1 MSAGRTIG
9 AGLGLCLCV
18 QAAGAAEPGF
28 TYQTLQYQGAS
39 TFFTGIHANLITGNY
54 VIPGTTNTAGVLYNT
69 STRSWSAFP
78 YATANGS
85 NYPGAITSS
94 PYGPGFGSQ
103 TGILRAVGSYQTVQS
118 PFSFGVVD
126 RYASPYDIGYLYDA
140 AAAPGGQLTSLQY
153 PSTSTATTLY
163 TIAHSTFGN
172 QVVGNYDTKLDT
184 GNAFIY
190 DIRTGAYTT
199 NNKPGAISTTA
210 YGIWGDKIAGGY
222 FNAGPGGGLAPE
234 QGYIYDK
241 VTGTFTTYNHPGA
254 LATHFEGI
262 VGAGR
267 SDEYNLVA
275 NWITADGAVHPAV
288 MHVAADGTVTWYEI
302 EIPGTI
308 VSSNSAYGDQVVGI
322 IQNGSVTSA
331 YIATI
336 PGIYNPIRNTGELT
350 SSAANSAALSGR
362 KGDDI
367 VNSGAIRV
375 SGTNGIGI
383 KGNTYGV
390 ITNTGIVAASGV
402 SGAAVVM
409 QGEYGTLLNSGL
421 LQAPL
426 QADALRTDATSYG
439 TQIVNTGVIDGR
451 ISAKDGADKR
461 FENSGWIGVK
471 STGLPVAHLFTGIFA
486 QTSAGTL
493 SLRVGP
499 TGADT
504 FEVAGIARLAGTL
517 EVPFL
522 TPTLTNSFTL
532 LAAADGYSGTFGTL
546 ATPGLSP
553 YVSPSLSY
561 GSRSVVLNLT
571 SQFAR
576 QSGLN
581 GNQAA
586 VATALDSTFN
596 IGASAQA
603 AQAPAALLTSLYGVS
618 AQQLPLALSSLS
630 GEAYASQQSV
640 MIGDSLYSRDAVM
653 SRLRQGAYAGAAGP
667 LSALAYGGP
676 ALASAPGSAS
686 EALAYATKAPG
697 AAPASA
703 GTTTVWAQGFGGW
716 TNYNATSATYGVES
730 TIGGVMTGAD
740 IQVGAWRVGAA
751 LGYSQSGASVG
762 DLNSSNTV
770 NSMLV
775 GLYGGTNF
783 GPVSLR
789 LGGTYAVNQVD
800 GSRTVVLP
808 GVMEMADAQ
817 YDGGTGQVFA
827 EVGYGFAL
835 QGIAIEP
842 FAGLAYVHL
851 GTDGFTESGAA
862 GSGVTVGSAS
872 SNVGYTTLGLRAA
885 TLFALGN
892 GMSLAP
898 HASAAWQYAF
908 GDTTPTSQVA
918 LTALPTAAFTVSGVP
933 LAENTALVEAGIDL
947 LISPQ
952 ARIGA
957 SYVGQFAD
965 SVTVNAF
972 SANVTWRF

>member
-1 MSAGRTIG
+1 MGAGRTI
-9 AGLGLCLCV
+9 ATGLGLCLCV

-28 TYQTLQYQGAS
+28 TYETLQFNGGS
-39 TFFTGIHANLITGNY
+39 TFFTGIHANIITGNY
-54 VIPGTTNTAGVLYNT
+54 VIPGTPNTGGLLYNT
-69 STRSWSAFP
+69 STKTWSAFP

-85 NYPGAITSS
+85 NYPGAVISS

-103 TGILRAVGSYQTVQS
+103 NGILRAVGSYQTT
-118 PFSFGVVD
+118 
-126 RYASPYDIGYLYDA
+126 ASPYDIGYLYDA
-140 AAAPGGQLTSLQY
+140 AAAPGRQLTSLQY
-153 PSTSTATTLY
+153 PSAAGSRTLF

-172 QVVGNYDTKLDT
+172 QVVGNYDTQLAT

-190 DIRTGAYTT
+190 DIRTGTYTT

-210 YGIWGDKIAGGY
+210 YGIWGDKISGGY
-222 FNAGPGGGLAPE
+222 FDAAPGGGLAPE

-241 VTGTFTTYNHPGA
+241 VTGTFTSYSHPGA
-254 LATHFEGI
+254 VATHFEGI

-267 SDEYNLVA
+267 ADEYNIVA
-275 NWITADGAVHPAV
+275 DWITADGTVHPAV

-302 EIPGTI
+302 EIPGGI
-308 VSSNSAYGDQVVGI
+308 VSSNSAYGDQVVGV
-322 IQNGSVTSA
+322 IQNGTVTTS

-336 PGIYNPIRNTGELT
+336 PGIYNPIRNAGQIS
-350 SSAANSAALSGR
+350 SSAADSAALSGR

-367 VNSGAIRV
+367 VNSGVISV
-375 SGTNGIGI
+375 SGKNGVGI
-383 KGNTYGV
+383 QNNTYGV
-390 ITNTGIVAASGV
+390 ITNTGTVTASGV
-402 SGAAVVM
+402 AGAAVVM
-409 QGEYGTLLNSGL
+409 QGEYGTLLNSGV
-421 LQAPL
+421 LQASL
-426 QADALRTDATSYG
+426 HADALRTNPTSYG

-451 ISAKDGADKR
+451 IAATAGADKR
-461 FENSGWIGVK
+461 FENSGWIGV
-471 STGLPVAHLFTGIFA
+471 SGTGAPVTHLFTGTFV

-499 TGADT
+499 AGADA
-504 FEVAGIARLAGTL
+504 FDVMGVARLAGTL
-517 EVPFL
+517 QVPFL
-522 TPTLTNSFTL
+522 LPTLSNSFTL
-532 LAAADGYSGTFGTL
+532 LAATDGYTGTFGTL
-546 ATPGLSP
+546 STPGLSP
-553 YVSPSLSY
+553 YLSPSLSY

-571 SQFAR
+571 SQIAR

-581 GNQAA
+581 GNQTA
-586 VATALDSTFN
+586 VATAVDSTFN
-596 IGASAQA
+596 SGAAAQA
-603 AQAPAALLTSLYGVS
+603 GQAPAAVLTSLYGVS

-640 MIGDSLYSRDAVM
+640 MVGDSLYSRDAVM
-653 SRLRQGAYAGAAGP
+653 SRLRQGAYSGTAGP

-676 ALASAPGSAS
+676 ALASAPAPGSAS

-697 AAPASA
+697 SAPASA

-716 TNYNATSATYGVES
+716 TNYDGSRSAYGVDS

-740 IQVGAWRVGAA
+740 IQVGNWRVGAA
-751 LGYSQSGASVG
+751 LGYSQSGASVA
-762 DLNSSNTV
+762 DLNASNTV

-775 GLYGGTNF
+775 GLYGGTSF
-783 GPVSLR
+783 GAVSLR
-789 LGGTYAVNQVD
+789 LGGTYAFNQVD
-800 GSRTVVLP
+800 GSRTVALP
-808 GVMEMADAQ
+808 GVLEMADAQ
-817 YDGGTGQVFA
+817 YDGGTGQLFA

-842 FAGLAYVHL
+842 FAGIAYVHL
-851 GTDGFTESGAA
+851 NTDGFTESGAPGA
-862 GSGVTVGSAS
+862 GLTVGSAS

-918 LTALPTAAFTVSGVP
+918 LTALPSAAFTVSGVP